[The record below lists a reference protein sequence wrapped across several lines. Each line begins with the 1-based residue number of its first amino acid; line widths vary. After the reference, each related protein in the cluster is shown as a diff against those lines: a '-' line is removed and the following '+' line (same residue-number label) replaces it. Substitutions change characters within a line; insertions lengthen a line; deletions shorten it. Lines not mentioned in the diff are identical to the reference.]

1 MVWGFEFVFT
11 YFRFTF
17 GILLI
22 LLTVLAVL
30 VVFVAERPVSAVN
43 AVWGV
48 AELGGIGVV
57 PQPVVLAQLAAI
69 LKRRPRL
76 RIAESKL
83 FFTSTYTRLSGSLSH
98 STYFLQLSG

>member
-1 MVWGFEFVFT
+1 MVWGFEFVFV

-69 LKRRPRL
+69 
-76 RIAESKL
+76 
-83 FFTSTYTRLSGSLSH
+83 
-98 STYFLQLSG
+98 